1 MLPRE
6 MTAAVFQSPK
16 SITIESV
23 PINQTSDGSVTLKIL
38 SCAVCGYDV
47 RVYNQGH
54 TKVHPPIIL
63 GHEICAETLQPLNGG
78 GNSTPIPEGTRVAI
92 SPLVPCLKCYY
103 CLNGKF
109 NLCNDLSEIGSSING
124 GFAEYIKIP
133 RNNLLI
139 EGIVPVPENISDEE
153 AALIEPLAC
162 CLNAHSKF
170 RSTAENNYV
179 IIIGDGPIGMFHL
192 QISKLFGAKTF
203 LIGKIPSRIELA
215 KQLGADQTFVNKSM
229 EGSVCDLMSSTQN
242 IGGSTVV
249 VATSSSDAL
258 DLALKIAS
266 KDSVIILFAGMPKSK
281 ILKLNPNWLHYN
293 QISLYG
299 SFSATPNIMKEA
311 VSLVS
316 QNKISLRKIIS
327 NKFALKDIH
336 EAFFATEKYC
346 GFRSIVQPT
355 I

>member
-1 MLPRE
+1 
-6 MTAAVFQSPK
+6 
-16 SITIESV
+16 
-23 PINQTSDGSVTLKIL
+23 
-38 SCAVCGYDV
+38 
-47 RVYNQGH
+47 
-54 TKVHPPIIL
+54 
-63 GHEICAETLQPLNGG
+63 
-78 GNSTPIPEGTRVAI
+78 
-92 SPLVPCLKCYY
+92 
-103 CLNGKF
+103 
-109 NLCNDLSEIGSSING
+109 
-124 GFAEYIKIP
+124 
-133 RNNLLI
+133 
-139 EGIVPVPENISDEE
+139 
-153 AALIEPLAC
+153 
-162 CLNAHSKF
+162 
-170 RSTAENNYV
+170 
-179 IIIGDGPIGMFHL
+179 
-192 QISKLFGAKTF
+192 
-203 LIGKIPSRIELA
+203 
-215 KQLGADQTFVNKSM
+215 
-229 EGSVCDLMSSTQN
+229 MSSTQN

-327 NKFALKDIH
+327 NKFGLKDIH